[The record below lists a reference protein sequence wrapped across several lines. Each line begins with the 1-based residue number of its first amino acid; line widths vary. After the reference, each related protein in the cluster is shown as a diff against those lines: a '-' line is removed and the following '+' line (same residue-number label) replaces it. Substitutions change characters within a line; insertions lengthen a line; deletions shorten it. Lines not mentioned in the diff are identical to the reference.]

1 MYTIFV
7 NPLFFRRPSVSM
19 KPKSRFLIIILIIVL
34 IMFLGFLYK
43 PLGYDSKFPEPDEI
57 IVYKYDSKTKTIS
70 KTNKSFYKILKLI
83 DLRFAAS
90 NNMTI
95 KAEDNTSFY
104 NSAKNNWNCIEFI
117 YNNPV
122 TLSTDKNL
130 QCSFKKAFFLINAEA
145 STDYCSK
152 MIYGNDSYT
161 ASLEGLSID
170 SKIMIKLKNIV
181 ELFY

>member
-1 MYTIFV
+1 MSI
-7 NPLFFRRPSVSM
+7 
-19 KPKSRFLIIILIIVL
+19 KPKTSFLIILFIIVL
-34 IMFLGFLYK
+34 VICLGFFCK
-43 PLGYDSKFPEPDEI
+43 PLRYDPKFPEPDEI
-57 IVYKYDSKTKTIS
+57 IMYKFNNKPKTIS
-70 KTNKSFYKILKLI
+70 KTNKSFYKILQLI

-90 NNMTI
+90 NNMNI
-95 KAEDNTSFY
+95 KTEDNTNFY

-170 SKIMIKLKNIV
+170 SKIMIKLKNVV